1 MGEDGTE
8 LTRNRDG
15 AWQQTVTMSDP
26 RLEGAIYHTYEAD
39 LYRAAGADADGPTVT
54 AYTWRIT
61 NDGGTWETRGNTAT
75 FADGSSIGD
84 SSGLGL

>member
-1 MGEDGTE
+1 
-8 LTRNRDG
+8 
-15 AWQQTVTMSDP
+15 MSDP

-61 NDGGTWETRGNTAT
+61 NDGGTWETRGNMAT

-84 SSGLGL
+84 FQGSTRR